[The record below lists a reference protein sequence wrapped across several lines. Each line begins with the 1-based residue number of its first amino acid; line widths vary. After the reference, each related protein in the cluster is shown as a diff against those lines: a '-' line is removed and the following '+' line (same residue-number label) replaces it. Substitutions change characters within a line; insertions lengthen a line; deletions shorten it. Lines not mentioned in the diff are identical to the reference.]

1 MRSLK
6 DFALFLGTGIVGMLG
21 AGWAAATSFVRK
33 GAQPDVAASF
43 RARVAQAKA
52 ERDAAAT
59 EKTSK
64 D

>member
-1 MRSLK
+1 VRSLK
-6 DFALFLGTGIVGMLG
+6 DFAFFIGVGVVGMLA

-33 GAQPDVAASF
+33 TPQPDVGASF

-59 EKTSK
+59 PPTQ